1 MAKFQHGP
9 RALAKTIGRITK
21 PIFSRRGF
29 ADGAVIDEWP
39 AIAGDLLAQHTVPE
53 KIDYPRNVKTD
64 GTLRLR
70 VDSGSFALE
79 IQHFEPQLIERINT
93 YFGYRAVGSVK
104 TIQGPLPKRKEMSA
118 PEPKT
123 LNAAQENVLN
133 QELSNVEDEDIREA
147 LEKLGRSILSR
158 SEAEIA
164 KK

>member
-29 ADGAVIDEWP
+29 ADGAVIAEWP

-64 GTLRLR
+64 GILRLR

-93 YFGYRAVGSVK
+93 YFGYKAVGSVK
-104 TIQGPLPKRKEMSA
+104 TIQGPLPKKQKTSE
-118 PEPKT
+118 PESKT
-123 LNAAQENVLN
+123 LNAAQENTLN
-133 QELSNVEDEDIREA
+133 QELSDVYNEEIREA
-147 LEKLGRSILSR
+147 LENLGRSILSR
-158 SEAEIA
+158 SDRPL
-164 KK
+164 